1 MISEPVCCHPRMPI
15 FKCVETMS
23 RRHVDTLMVTDKNK
37 RLYGVLYAD
46 SLIGY
51 NGENKKAEDLM
62 DTNITSVSPD
72 SCIVDLL
79 TKFDEKHIST
89 LPVVNANGMLEGL
102 ITRSTLVNT
111 LSRQFIPEN
120 KEEN

>member
-1 MISEPVCCHPRMPI
+1 
-15 FKCVETMS
+15 
-23 RRHVDTLMVTDKNK
+23 
-37 RLYGVLYAD
+37 
-46 SLIGY
+46 
-51 NGENKKAEDLM
+51 M